1 MYINKKT
8 RDKINEINTF
18 TDAFRNSIGFEKWL
32 DDKKKYIGIKEKNKC
47 ICSKCQKEFISNKKI
62 NDYDTC
68 PNCNQK
74 LLIKRSRRFDDKEY
88 CMYLINYKDDNYI
101 LSIAFKNGFN
111 SLEYFS
117 EVFKKNMGVS
127 PNIYKKY
134 SNYKNI
140 TDKEQEKI
148 LDNLS
153 RIINIKTNVLNYLNH
168 RKPIISNYVK
178 KFELK

>member
-1 MYINKKT
+1 MTDLNKNDFYVKVWYTTKRVGDTMFSNDLVCNIIEYLNNNINKEITIDKLSLLFYFDKSYIMRRFKKELNISIHEYINTT
-8 RDKINEINTF
+8 RIY
-18 TDAFRNSIGFEKWL
+18 NSL
-32 DDKKKYIGIKEKNKC
+32 KY
-47 ICSKCQKEFISNKKI
+47 F
-62 NDYDTC
+62 
-68 PNCNQK
+68 
-74 LLIKRSRRFDDKEY
+74 
-88 CMYLINYKDDNYI
+88 KDDNYI

-178 KFELK
+178 KLELK